1 MKSLDNGRVPILVII
16 GAGFLARLAWLLHA
30 DPVPVS
36 DFHNY
41 RTLALDILD
50 HHQFGYPEPTSFYL
64 PLHPLYLSVFAFFSR
79 SDVWLG
85 FSMVVLGTISIGLV
99 YLGAIQILRTRT
111 GALIAAGLFAF
122 FPTFVAFSPVLATEH
137 LFITLMLGTIAVLTR
152 LDGAPRLYAAISG
165 LLLGGA
171 ILTRGETVF
180 YVPAALL
187 FIWIGDKLANKRE
200 RALAS
205 VLVMA
210 GIMVLVAPWYLRNAV
225 VVDPDS
231 GLSASSGLNFYFAH
245 NDTGYYGDFSHEN
258 WTEEHPLYGL
268 SPPEASRLGWQL
280 GFEHIR
286 SHPLHLVKD
295 VWKGTQLLFGVPD
308 YSVFWATQQVAFR
321 GDPNFTQ
328 RYVRFA
334 SDFTQVA
341 RMATAGLVTAAAL
354 SVLAFRAWRREL
366 WTLIIPLALSSWVLR
381 TVVYWAMPRYAYF
394 VTVMF
399 IFIAAFTVTQL
410 LEANQ
415 ARHVTDPAPIDAQ

>member
-1 MKSLDNGRVPILVII
+1 MKWLARDRVPILVII
-16 GAGFLARLAWLLHA
+16 GAGFLVRLAWLLHA
-30 DPVPVS
+30 APVPVS

-85 FSMVVLGTISIGLV
+85 FSMVVLGTVSIGLI
-99 YLGAIQILRTRT
+99 YLGAIKILGTRKA
-111 GALIAAGLFAF
+111 ALIAAGLFAF
-122 FPTFVAFSPVLATEH
+122 FPTFIAFSPVLATEH

-152 LDGAPRLYAAISG
+152 IDGAPRLHAGVAG

-187 FIWIGDKLANKRE
+187 FIWMGGKLTNKRE
-200 RALAS
+200 RVLAS

-245 NDTGYYGDFSHEN
+245 NDTGHYGDFSHEY
-258 WTEEHPLYGL
+258 WTEENPLYGL

-295 VWKGTQLLFGVPD
+295 VWKGTQLLFDAPD
-308 YSVFWATQQVAFR
+308 YAVFWATQEVTFR
-321 GDPNFTQ
+321 GDPDFTQ

-334 SDFTQVA
+334 SDLTQVA
-341 RMATAGLVTAAAL
+341 RMTTAGLVTTAAL
-354 SVLAFRAWRREL
+354 SVIAFRAWRREL
-366 WTLIIPLALSSWVLR
+366 WTLIIPLALSSWILR

-394 VTVMF
+394 VTVML

-410 LEANQ
+410 LDANQ
-415 ARHVTDPAPIDAQ
+415 ARRIKDSVSIHAL